1 MMSTETAFSR
11 LGVPEPLSAALKAMR
26 FTEPFEIQALTIPDA
41 LAGHD
46 ILGRA
51 PTGSGKTLS
60 FGVPVLARIST
71 AAAGRPTGLILAPTR
86 ELAEQIRRELDPLA
100 KSVDRTTLAVYG
112 GKGLGQQ
119 LKALSKGVDV
129 LVACPGRLIDLVN
142 QGAVDLG
149 DVEVA
154 VVDEADRMADMGF
167 LPDVRKILDMT
178 PESRQTVLYSAT
190 LDKEV
195 QVLIDK
201 YQTDPLEFS
210 VAELEPDMSLLTHRF
225 IRVPK
230 KERIWLAADL
240 ITELGTS
247 IVFVRTRH
255 GVDRLARQLQR
266 NGVKAAYIHDG
277 RSQSQRDRALSLFT
291 SGKVQALVATDV
303 AARGIHV
310 DGVECVVHYDPPAEY
325 KDYVHRSGRTA
336 RAGASGV
343 VVSLLDKPQVAESQK
358 MQLKLGIEA
367 DIEPM
372 PERQHFLEPVTSLSS
387 PSRSTTKRKSG
398 GAKSRSAKSGSAKSG
413 SAKSSGAKG
422 ERRSEGEGK
431 KVPKRRPTQVKSS
444 SGSRQGVDD
453 EETGQ
458 KRGRGGSPKS
468 KSQSQSKPNTNKGKG
483 RGKGKGKP
491 RSAGGSTPSGGKR
504 KATGAKPKSKRSGK
518 PRPKNRKNKPGGG
531 RRKARS

>member
-1 MMSTETAFSR
+1 MSTETAFAR

-119 LKALSKGVDV
+119 LTALSKGVDV

-178 PESRQTVLYSAT
+178 PETRQTVLYSAT

-266 NGVKAAYIHDG
+266 NGVKAAYIHGG

-343 VVSLLDKPQVAESQK
+343 VVSLLDKSQVSESQK

-387 PSRSTTKRKSG
+387 PSRSTTKRKPG
-398 GAKSRSAKSGSAKSG
+398 GS
-413 SAKSSGAKG
+413 KSSGTKSSGTKSASAKG
-422 ERRSEGEGK
+422 ERRSEGDGK

-444 SGSRQGVDD
+444 SSRRKGAED

-458 KRGRGGSPKS
+458 KRGGGGSPKS
-468 KSQSQSKPNTNKGKG
+468 KSRSQSRSSTSKGTGKG
-483 RGKGKGKP
+483 RSKQ
-491 RSAGGSTPSGGKR
+491 RSSGGAASSGGKR